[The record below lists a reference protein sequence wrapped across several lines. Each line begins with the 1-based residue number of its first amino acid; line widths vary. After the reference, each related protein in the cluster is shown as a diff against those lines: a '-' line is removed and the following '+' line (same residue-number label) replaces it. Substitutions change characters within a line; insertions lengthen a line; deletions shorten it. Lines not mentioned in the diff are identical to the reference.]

1 MKITIQVPFENC
13 EKCSFFELEDQSAE
27 FESIV
32 YGLTVFH
39 EYRCKHRE
47 ICENAVLIAKM
58 DEEEHD
64 ADDQKCRKAAPG
76 KEPAPADL

>member
-1 MKITIQVPFENC
+1 MKITIEAPFKNC
-13 EKCSFFELEDQSAE
+13 ERCSLFELEDQSAE
-27 FESIV
+27 IESIA

-58 DEEEHD
+58 GEE
-64 ADDQKCRKAAPG
+64 
-76 KEPAPADL
+76 